1 MNTYNKLEKIR
12 KLRGAVAIA
21 LIDPDFKNDT
31 ILESMINLIN
41 KSDFDAIF
49 VGGSLISDNQF
60 ERRISVI
67 KSNTDLPLIIFPG
80 SSSQLSENA
89 DALLFLSL
97 ISGRNPQYL
106 IGEHVKSAPIIYKMN
121 LETIPTAYILLD
133 GGTRSSVEIIS
144 NTTPLPMNK
153 KDIIIA
159 HALAGQFLGN
169 KFIFLESGSGSEN
182 HATAD
187 IVFNLSKIVDI
198 PIIVGGGVHT
208 PESAYD
214 LVKSGAKYIVT
225 GTQIEKTPNLNQLL
239 KYTNAIHRI

>member
-1 MNTYNKLEKIR
+1 MNTYNKLEEIR
-12 KLRGAVAIA
+12 ISRGAVAIA
-21 LIDPDFKNDT
+21 LIDPDIKNDT
-31 ILESMINLIN
+31 MLESMIDLIN

-60 ERRISVI
+60 ENRISVI
-67 KSNTDLPLIIFPG
+67 KSNTDLPVIIFPG
-80 SSSQLSENA
+80 SSSQLSEEA

-106 IGEHVKSAPIIYKMN
+106 IGEHVKSAPIINKIN

-153 KDIIIA
+153 QDIIIA
-159 HALAGQFLGN
+159 HALAGQYLGN
-169 KFIFLESGSGSEN
+169 KLIFLESGSGSEN
-182 HATAD
+182 HATVD
-187 IVFNLSKIVDI
+187 VVLNLSKVINI

-208 PESAYD
+208 QESASK
-214 LVKSGAKYIVT
+214 LVNSGAQYIVT
-225 GTQIEKTPNLNQLL
+225 GTQIEKKPNINQLL
-239 KYTNAIHRI
+239 NYTKAIHRI

>member
-1 MNTYNKLEKIR
+1 
-12 KLRGAVAIA
+12 
-21 LIDPDFKNDT
+21 
-31 ILESMINLIN
+31 
-41 KSDFDAIF
+41 
-49 VGGSLISDNQF
+49 
-60 ERRISVI
+60 
-67 KSNTDLPLIIFPG
+67 
-80 SSSQLSENA
+80 
-89 DALLFLSL
+89 
-97 ISGRNPQYL
+97 
-106 IGEHVKSAPIIYKMN
+106 MN

-182 HATAD
+182 HAAAD

-208 PESAYD
+208 SESAYN
-214 LVKSGAKYIVT
+214 LVKSGAQYIVT
-225 GTQIEKTPNLNQLL
+225 GTQIEKKPNLNQLL
-239 KYTNAIHRI
+239 KYTNAIHSI